1 MAKLRS
7 DMKKLT
13 IIEAEIEDYVQ
24 YPGSDC
30 RNGALLRYRNG
41 SGHKVMESLSSHH
54 AILIQGDVT
63 YKLLQM
69 AKVYGFDTE
78 SFH

>member
-1 MAKLRS
+1 
-7 DMKKLT
+7 MKIT
-13 IIEAEIEDYVQ
+13 YNI
-24 YPGSDC
+24 P
-30 RNGALLRYRNG
+30 ALIAATGLCSAIRNG

-78 SFH
+78 VI

>member
-1 MAKLRS
+1 
-7 DMKKLT
+7 
-13 IIEAEIEDYVQ
+13 
-24 YPGSDC
+24 
-30 RNGALLRYRNG
+30 
-41 SGHKVMESLSSHH
+41 MESLSSHH

-78 SFH
+78 VI